1 MEYKMSPL
9 SKEVLIFSQIF
20 GGFPLT
26 STVGNKKLKFSLPVF
41 LWGLVLT
48 ILQVLTTEI
57 GLYTDYRK
65 KLAGV
70 PLRMFED
77 ISTIVVVLDFVSLNL
92 MSVVIFISFSRKH
105 EQFINIFDILEK
117 VDKKIRKYVPEVN
130 AKAKVLLVFIVII
143 ILITGIVVLD
153 FQRSFY
159 AGNKDYISSLCY
171 IPPLIMLFSQA
182 SLFLHFTQV
191 AQSIATRFGIIK
203 SRVKEEVLRN
213 RRDRPMSTRYLR
225 TVNVPHNNKGL
236 YTIHEVESLMSAFW
250 MLCDAVHQANSLY
263 GDQLLSVFFTSLV
276 HITISLYYLIGSVIL
291 RHSTAITVL
300 GGLAIAHIAH
310 LVLLVRP
317 STLVAE
323 LADGMAPMVCK
334 LINTSLDPILVNRLE
349 EFLLQ
354 LGKRKSRFSALGFFQ
369 LQTSAVIGM
378 AGAVTTYLVVLIHL
392 KLEALPSEFYKSI
405 T

>member
-1 MEYKMSPL
+1 MEYKISPL

-26 STVGNKKLKFSLPVF
+26 SLGNKKLKFSLPVF
-41 LWGLVLT
+41 WWGLVLT
-48 ILQVLTTEI
+48 ALQILTTEI

-65 KLAGV
+65 KPAGV

-77 ISTIVVVLDFVSLNL
+77 ISIIVVVLDFVSLNL
-92 MSVVIFISFSRKH
+92 VSVAIFISCSRKH
-105 EQFINIFDILEK
+105 EQFINILDILEK
-117 VDKKIRKYVPEVN
+117 VDQKLQKNVPEVN
-130 AKAKVLLVFIVII
+130 AKAKVLLVSIVIT
-143 ILITGIVVLD
+143 ILITGIGVLD
-153 FQRSFY
+153 FQRSVY
-159 AGNKDYISSLCY
+159 LGNKDYISSLCY

-203 SRVKEEVLRN
+203 ARVKEEVLRN
-213 RRDRPMSTRYLR
+213 RRERPMNTHYIRIA
-225 TVNVPHNNKGL
+225 NVPHNNKGL

-250 MLCDAVHQANSLY
+250 MLCDAVHQANSFY
-263 GDQLLSVFFTSLV
+263 GDQLLIVFFTSLV
-276 HITISLYYLIGSVIL
+276 HITISIYYLIGSVIL

-323 LADGMAPMVCK
+323 LADGMAPMICK
-334 LINTSLDPILVNRLE
+334 LINTSLDPILVERLE
-349 EFLLQ
+349 ELLLQ

-369 LQTSAVIGM
+369 LQNSAVIKM
-378 AGAVTTYLVVLIHL
+378 AGAVTTYLVVLVQFQ
-392 KLEALPSEFYKSI
+392 LEIVPPEFFISV